1 MTKDIIMIKK
11 NMMNNPGYRQRKS
24 DIPTT
29 GIPEKEDRKKKWNK
43 NSQSYKRRKQSLIKD
58 LKLQIKHHTIS

>member
-29 GIPEKEDRKKKWNK
+29 GIPEKEDRKKNG
-43 NSQSYKRRKQSLIKD
+43 IKTVKVIKEENNPR
-58 LKLQIKHHTIS
+58 LKI